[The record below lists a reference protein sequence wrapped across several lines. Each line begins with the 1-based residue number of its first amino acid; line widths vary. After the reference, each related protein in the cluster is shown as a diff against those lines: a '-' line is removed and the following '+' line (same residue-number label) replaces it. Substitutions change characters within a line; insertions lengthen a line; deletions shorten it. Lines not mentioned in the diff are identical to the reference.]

1 MSGVEMSLNES
12 DLDNETENTS
22 DIQNQVN
29 SEEEYIE
36 ERKPCK
42 AVELVIDSNKKL
54 IKKSNKKIDR
64 VNTNVQKKFYVSTD
78 NRQKQSI
85 KKVC

>member
-36 ERKPCK
+36 ELKPCK